1 MKVGDLVKFI
11 DAADRN
17 TSGWREG
24 RKAGLILSFTK
35 IAGKSW
41 AWVKFHD
48 GDAIVFSKD
57 LEVISNES
65 R

>member
-1 MKVGDLVKFI
+1 MNIGDLVKFI

-24 RKAGLILSFTK
+24 RKVGMVFSFVD
-35 IAGKSW
+35 IAGKPW

-48 GDAIVFSKD
+48 GDDKVFLKD
-57 LEVISNES
+57 LEVISAS

>member
-1 MKVGDLVKFI
+1 MKKGDLVKFI

-17 TSGWREG
+17 TSGWRES
-24 RKAGLILSFTK
+24 RKLGMVLSFVD
-35 IAGKSW
+35 IAGKPW

-48 GDAIVFSKD
+48 GDAKVFSKD
-57 LEVISNES
+57 LEVISAG